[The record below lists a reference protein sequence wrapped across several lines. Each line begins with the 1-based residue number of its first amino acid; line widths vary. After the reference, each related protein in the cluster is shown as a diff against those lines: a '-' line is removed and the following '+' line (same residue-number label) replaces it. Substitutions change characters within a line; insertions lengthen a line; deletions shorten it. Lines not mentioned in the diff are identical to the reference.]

1 MLNRIKA
8 DFRTEDGTTMLVLGL
23 SMSVTGVLT
32 ASGASDVGIGTALGT
47 AVSMCGLFVLV
58 GTVIWNSEQTD

>member
-8 DFRTEDGTTMLVLGL
+8 DFRTEDRTTMLVLGL

-32 ASGASDVGIGTALGT
+32 ASGASDVGISTALGT
-47 AVSMCGLFVLV
+47 AVLMCGLFVLV
-58 GTVIWNSEQTD
+58 GTITWNSEQTD

>member
-1 MLNRIKA
+1 MLNRIKS
-8 DFRTEDGTTMLVLGL
+8 DFRTEDRTTMLVLGL

>member
-8 DFRTEDGTTMLVLGL
+8 DFRTEDRTTMLVLGL

>member
-1 MLNRIKA
+1 MLNQIKA
-8 DFRTEDGTTMLVLGL
+8 AFRTEDGTTMLVLGL

>member
-8 DFRTEDGTTMLVLGL
+8 DFRTEDRTTMLVLGL

-32 ASGASDVGIGTALGT
+32 ASGASDIGISTALGT
-47 AVSMCGLFVLV
+47 TVLMCGLFVLV
-58 GTVIWNSEQTD
+58 GTIIWNSEQTD